1 MDYIRVACAQI
12 NPTVG
17 DIDGNV
23 EQIAKAMEWAEGC
36 QADLLLLPELAITGY
51 PPQDLLLRKG
61 FVGANTEAV
70 HRLASKAGEATTVVG
85 CAERAGGGAR
95 RDDAGSLRLHNA
107 AAVLHDKRLRGI
119 YRKALLPNYGVFDE
133 RRYFIP
139 GTESG
144 LLWEING
151 AIVGISVCEDM
162 WVADGPPA
170 EQARAGADA
179 LLNISASPFHR
190 GKGKERQ
197 EMLRSRAQDM
207 GLPLVFV
214 NLVGGQDELVFDGQ
228 SLVFAGS
235 GDLLYRAPQFEED
248 LFWVDVPLPKE
259 GRRDVR
265 ARIVSRGTLLLGE
278 PDPPP
283 ESAETLGDEEE
294 VYRALCTGLADY
306 VRKNGFKGVVI
317 GLSGGIDSA
326 LTATI
331 AADALGAEAV
341 WGVTMPGP
349 HSSEGS
355 VTDSRQLAENL
366 GIRFDEIRIEAP
378 LTGLQ
383 SALAEP
389 FAETEEGTTEENLQ
403 ARVRGAILMALSNKF
418 GRMVVATGNKS
429 EMAVGYATLYGD
441 MAGGFSVLKDVYK
454 TQVYALAKWRN
465 SIGDVI
471 PRAVIHKAPSA
482 ELRPN
487 QKDTDS
493 LPPYDVLDRILEA
506 YIEEDQS
513 PGGIVLR
520 GVKQS
525 TVDEVTRM
533 VDGNEY
539 KRRQAPPGVRVS
551 EKALAGDRRLPITNH
566 FVGRQNRPEGS

>member
-17 DIDGNV
+17 DIDGNA
-23 EQIAKAMEWAEGC
+23 EQIAGAMEWAEGC

-70 HRLASKAGEATTVVG
+70 YRLAAKAGQTTTVVG
-85 CAERAGGGAR
+85 CVERAAGAAH
-95 RDDAGSLRLHNA
+95 RDDAGTLRLHNA
-107 AAVLHDKRLRGI
+107 AALLHDKRLRGI
-119 YRKALLPNYGVFDE
+119 YRKVLLPNYDVFDE
-133 RRYFIP
+133 DRYFIP
-139 GTESG
+139 GTDPG
-144 LLWEING
+144 VLWEING
-151 AIVGISVCEDM
+151 AIVGISVCEDI
-162 WVADGPPA
+162 WVSNGPPA

-179 LLNISASPFHR
+179 LLNISGSPYHR
-190 GKGKERQ
+190 GKGDERQ
-197 EMLRSRAQDM
+197 TMLRSRAVDT

-228 SLVFAGS
+228 SLVFAAS

-248 LFWVDVPLPKE
+248 LFWVDVPLPEE
-259 GRRDVR
+259 GRSNVR
-265 ARIVSRGTLLLGE
+265 ARIVSRGTLLLGD

-283 ESAETLGDEEE
+283 ESAEPLGAEEE
-294 VYRALCTGLADY
+294 VYRALCTGLRDY
-306 VRKNGFKGVVI
+306 VHKNGFQGAVI

-326 LTATI
+326 LTAVI
-331 AADALGAEAV
+331 AVDALGADAV

-349 HSSEGS
+349 YSSEGS
-355 VTDSRQLAENL
+355 LIDSRQLAENL
-366 GIRFDEIRIEAP
+366 GIRFDEIPIEVPFTAF
-378 LTGLQ
+378 LG
-383 SALAEP
+383 ALEGT
-389 FAETEEGTTEENLQ
+389 FGDTEEGTAEENLQ

-418 GRMVVATGNKS
+418 GGMVVATGNKS

-454 TQVYALAKWRN
+454 TDVYALAKWRN
-465 SIGDVI
+465 SIGEVI
-471 PRAVIHKAPSA
+471 PKASIRKAPSA

-487 QKDTDS
+487 QMDTDS
-493 LPPYDVLDRILEA
+493 LPPYETLDRILKA
-506 YIEEDQS
+506 YIEEDRS
-513 PGGIVLR
+513 PDAIEMR
-520 GVKQS
+520 GVRQG
-525 TVDEVTRM
+525 TVNEVTRM

-551 EKALAGDRRLPITNH
+551 TKALGGDRRLPITN
-566 FVGRQNRPEGS
+566 RYEGGQSPSAAS